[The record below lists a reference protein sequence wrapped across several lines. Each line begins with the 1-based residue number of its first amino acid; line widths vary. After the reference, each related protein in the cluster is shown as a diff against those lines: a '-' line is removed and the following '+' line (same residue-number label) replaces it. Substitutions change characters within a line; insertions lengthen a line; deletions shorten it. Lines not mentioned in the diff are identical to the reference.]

1 MKHPASGR
9 KNPKSVSWGS
19 VEIREFSI
27 ILTTNPATRV
37 GPAIELGWEYRCSA
51 NVEIL
56 SRSEEKDGGAIAIE
70 PYCIEGGRTTV
81 DFYESLRSS
90 ELRHPQVLRDLYLN
104 SFERE
109 AMLQERN
116 YKDDDIRQAVKE
128 QSEEVRIR
136 KSSKK
141 SHLTTS
147 WTRGKPKRIRKIR
160 RALKNL
166 QQRQIPKNIYA
177 FWWLPADI
185 SL

>member
-1 MKHPASGR
+1 MIHPAKSR
-9 KNPKSVSWGS
+9 KSRKSISWGA
-19 VEIREFSI
+19 VEIREYSI
-27 ILTTNPATRV
+27 VLTTNPATRM
-37 GPAIELGWEYRCSA
+37 GPAIGLGWEYSCTA

-56 SRSEEKDGGAIAIE
+56 SRSQEEDGGVVAFE
-70 PYCIEGGRTTV
+70 PYCIEGGHTTV

-116 YKDDDIRQAVKE
+116 YKDDDIRQAVQE
-128 QSEEVRIR
+128 QLEEVRVRARAKHQI
-136 KSSKK
+136 
-141 SHLTTS
+141 TS
-147 WTRGKPKRIRKIR
+147 WIKSKPKRIRKIK
-160 RALKNL
+160 RAVKNL
-166 QQRQIPKNIYA
+166 QQKQIPKNIYA

>member
-1 MKHPASGR
+1 MIHPAKSR
-9 KNPKSVSWGS
+9 KSRKSVSWGS
-19 VEIREFSI
+19 VEIREYSI
-27 ILTTNPATRV
+27 VLTTNPATRM
-37 GPAIELGWEYRCSA
+37 GPAIGLGWEYRCTA

-56 SRSEEKDGGAIAIE
+56 SRSQDEDGGAIAFE
-70 PYCIEGGRTTV
+70 PYSIEGGRTTV

-116 YKDDDIRQAVKE
+116 YKDDDIRQAVQE
-128 QSEEVRIR
+128 QLEEVRVRARAKHQI
-136 KSSKK
+136 
-141 SHLTTS
+141 TS
-147 WTRGKPKRIRKIR
+147 WIKSKPKRIRKIK
-160 RALKNL
+160 RAVKNL
-166 QQRQIPKNIYA
+166 QQKQIPKNIYA